1 YQQGNNN
8 IRLVHDPERDPA
20 VLHRRRLQANSTWNY
35 RRRTKVNRNIQ
46 ATYDDAEL
54 LPETV

>member
-1 YQQGNNN
+1 MNV
-8 IRLVHDPERDPA
+8 RFVDDPERDPA
-20 VLHRRRLQANSTWNY
+20 VPHRRRLQANRTRNY
-35 RRRTKVNRNIQ
+35 RQRTRANRNIQ